1 MSKSS
6 TPTNSLQGN
15 ILSFLLIFQELKSK
29 FPKHTVMSTIQCAG
43 SRRSEMN
50 EIKKV
55 KGLDWGA
62 AAISTAEWSGA
73 RLIDVLRY
81 CVDSIHLYTPYTILD

>member
-1 MSKSS
+1 
-6 TPTNSLQGN
+6 
-15 ILSFLLIFQELKSK
+15 
-29 FPKHTVMSTIQCAG
+29 
-43 SRRSEMN
+43 MN

-81 CVDSIHLYTPYTILD
+81 CVDSIHLYTPYT

>member
-1 MSKSS
+1 M
-6 TPTNSLQGN
+6 QGN
-15 ILSFLLIFQELKSK
+15 ILFLLIFQELKSK

-73 RLIDVLRY
+73 RLIDILRY
-81 CVDSIHLYTPYTILD
+81 CVDSIHLYTPYT